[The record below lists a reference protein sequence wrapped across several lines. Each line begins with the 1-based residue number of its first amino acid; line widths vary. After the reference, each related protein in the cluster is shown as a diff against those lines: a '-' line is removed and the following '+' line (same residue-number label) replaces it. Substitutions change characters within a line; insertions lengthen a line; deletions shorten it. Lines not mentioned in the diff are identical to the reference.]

1 MVFIISIFCD
11 YSKINVYFCISMM
24 CLSKNIRSMEK
35 IIRACGLL
43 LAMAVVVV
51 LNSCFDSSVECIGCN
66 GRGVFTFGDVSVQ
79 CKYCHGTGTI
89 TKELANS
96 LMPEQED
103 YEDEEPI
110 NDGYY
115 CNICMGTGKFRT
127 NSFPFEGTCTMC
139 NGRGVSHD
147 NRFNSNQP
155 LYRCVYCNG
164 SGQNPFGGG
173 QCTFCRGYGISLMTP
188 SQQSEMADRQSKQTI
203 CGACHGTTA
212 CPVCKVTGGVDYGG
226 IRYCSS
232 CGNTGRC
239 RWCYGRGIKSY

>member
-1 MVFIISIFCD
+1 
-11 YSKINVYFCISMM
+11 
-24 CLSKNIRSMEK
+24 MEK

-43 LAMAVVVV
+43 LAMAVVLV

-127 NSFPFEGTCTMC
+127 NSFPFEGI
-139 NGRGVSHD
+139 GLIAI
-147 NRFNSNQP
+147 NRFIDASIAMVLVRILLVADN
-155 LYRCVYCNG
+155 VH
-164 SGQNPFGGG
+164 FAEV
-173 QCTFCRGYGISLMTP
+173 TASLL
-188 SQQSEMADRQSKQTI
+188 
-203 CGACHGTTA
+203 
-212 CPVCKVTGGVDYGG
+212 
-226 IRYCSS
+226 
-232 CGNTGRC
+232 
-239 RWCYGRGIKSY
+239 